1 MIYDLDSSEEL
12 TDEAFN
18 QLYWMIEVN
27 GHLKITKDILTDF
40 FNSFI
45 SKWDSW
51 TWIYSFKHN

>member
-12 TDEAFN
+12 TDEAFD

-40 FNSFI
+40 FYSFI
-45 SKWDSW
+45 SK
-51 TWIYSFKHN
+51 

>member
-40 FNSFI
+40 FDSFI
-45 SKWDSW
+45 SK
-51 TWIYSFKHN
+51 